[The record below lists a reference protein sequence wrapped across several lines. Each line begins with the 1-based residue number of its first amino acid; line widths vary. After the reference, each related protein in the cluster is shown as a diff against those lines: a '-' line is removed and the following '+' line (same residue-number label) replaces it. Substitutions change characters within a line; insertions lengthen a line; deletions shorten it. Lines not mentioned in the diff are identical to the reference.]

1 MTICLHVETI
11 IEKVSISVENLLTL
25 MDGQVSTTTPNEFL
39 YSPDNENGNID
50 WSLKLTLENSTNED
64 NYITYLQI
72 NNFTINTESSYLF
85 RHKRPILE
93 VCLIEYNV
101 HGYLITNCFMNAKI
115 SNSVT
120 IV

>member
-1 MTICLHVETI
+1 
-11 IEKVSISVENLLTL
+11 
-25 MDGQVSTTTPNEFL
+25 MDGQVSTTTPDEFL
-39 YSPDNENGNID
+39 YSPESDNESTN
-50 WSLKLTLENSTNED
+50 WSLRMTLEHSTNED

-72 NNFTINTESSYLF
+72 SNFSINTESSYLF

-93 VCLIEYNV
+93 ICLTEFNV

>member
-1 MTICLHVETI
+1 ME
-11 IEKVSISVENLLTL
+11 
-25 MDGQVSTTTPNEFL
+25 GQVSTTTPDEFL
-39 YSPDNENGNID
+39 YSPDSDNAST
-50 WSLKLTLENSTNED
+50 WSLKMTLDTTNED

-72 NNFTINTESSYLF
+72 NNFSINTESSYLF

-93 VCLIEYNV
+93 ICLTEFNV
-101 HGYLITNCFMNAKI
+101 HGYLITNCFLNAKI

>member
-1 MTICLHVETI
+1 
-11 IEKVSISVENLLTL
+11 
-25 MDGQVSTTTPNEFL
+25 MDDQVSTTTPQEFVF
-39 YSPDNENGNID
+39 SPNNENENID

-85 RHKRPILE
+85 RHKSPILE
-93 VCLIEYNV
+93 VCLIDINV